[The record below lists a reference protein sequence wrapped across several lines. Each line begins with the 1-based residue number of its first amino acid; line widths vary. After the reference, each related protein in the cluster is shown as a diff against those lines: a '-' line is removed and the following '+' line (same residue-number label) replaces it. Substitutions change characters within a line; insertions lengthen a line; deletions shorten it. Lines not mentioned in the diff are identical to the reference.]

1 MSGPL
6 AGLKVVDFSRVLAGP
21 LCGRTLADLGADVLK
36 IEPPRPDVSR
46 GSFPYANGISG
57 YYAQQNIGKRNIS
70 VDLNVPGA
78 AALVAQMCDG
88 ADIIVENFRA
98 GTLKFFGL
106 DYATLAQRNPRL
118 IYVSITGYGQ
128 GGPWASRMAYAPT
141 VQAESG
147 FTHNSMRHFG
157 DNLATEQTDAL
168 SHADVYAGMQATI
181 AVLAALAKREKTG
194 RGQYIDVAMAAVILA
209 ANERAHLDI
218 AGVDNGAEPGI
229 LGATDGPFFTGPGGE
244 RFVAAQSLVGSLTFP
259 NYLRAMRRPDL
270 AKDPRFAT
278 AALRRQ
284 NYGELHALL
293 QTWILTFRDL
303 GALDAQLDESKIA
316 IGQIRSTQELCE
328 SEWGEYW
335 GAVRTVSDRQGGTY
349 KLHGHPWRFSDDDL
363 PAAPLPPAYRGEH
376 NAEVLAEMGL
386 GASQIQAYVERRM
399 FVADP
404 AWPAS
409 RPAAGP
415 AAATAADPA
424 AAGPAPVSLKAVPTQ
439 VENRRAG

>member
-1 MSGPL
+1 MTGPL
-6 AGLKVVDFSRVLAGP
+6 SGLKVVDFSRVLAGP
-21 LCGRTLADLGADVLK
+21 LCGRTLADLGADVIK

-46 GSFPYANGISG
+46 GAVPSGSGMSG

-78 AALVAQMCDG
+78 SELIARLCDD
-88 ADIIVENFRA
+88 ADIVVENFRA

-106 DYATLAQRNPRL
+106 DYESLSKRNPRL

-147 FTHNSMRHFG
+147 FTHNSLRHFG
-157 DNLATEQTDAL
+157 ANLTREQTDAL
-168 SHADVYAGMQATI
+168 SHADVYAGLQATI

-194 RGQYIDVAMAAVILA
+194 RGQYIDVAMAAVLLST
-209 ANERAHLDI
+209 NERAHLDI
-218 AGVDNGAEPGI
+218 EGVDTGAEPGI
-229 LGATDGPFFTGPGGE
+229 LGATDGPFFTGPAGE

-270 AKDPRFAT
+270 ARDPRFAT
-278 AALRRQ
+278 PELRRQ
-284 NYGELHALL
+284 NYAELHALI

-316 IGQIRSTQELCE
+316 IGQVRSTKELCE

-335 GAVRTVSDRQGGTY
+335 GAVRTVSDRRGGSY

-363 PAAPLPPAYRGEH
+363 PAEPREPAFRGEH
-376 NAEVLAEMGL
+376 NAEVLAMMGL
-386 GASQIQAYVERRM
+386 DDGQIREYAQRGM
-399 FVADP
+399 FLADP
-404 AWPAS
+404 ALSP
-409 RPAAGP
+409 PP
-415 AAATAADPA
+415 PPMPPD
-424 AAGPAPVSLKAVPTQ
+424 APVRLVQGAKA
-439 VENRRAG
+439 A

>member
-1 MSGPL
+1 
-6 AGLKVVDFSRVLAGP
+6 LKVVDFSRVLAGP

-46 GSFPYANGISG
+46 GSFPFDSGMSG
-57 YYAQQNIGKRNIS
+57 YYAQQNVGKRNIS

-78 AALVAQMCDG
+78 AELVSRLCDS

-106 DYATLAQRNPRL
+106 DYETLSKRNPRL

-157 DNLATEQTDAL
+157 SNLSQAQTDAL
-168 SHADVYAGMQATI
+168 SHADVYAGLQATI
-181 AVLAALAKREKTG
+181 GVLAALRKREQTG
-194 RGQYIDVAMAAVILA
+194 RGQYIDVAMAAVLLSI
-209 ANERAHLDI
+209 NERAHLDI
-218 AGVDNGAEPGI
+218 AGVDTGAEPGI

-244 RFVAAQSLVGSLTFP
+244 QFVAAQSLVGSLTFP
-259 NYLRAMRRPDL
+259 NYLRAMRRADL
-270 AKDPRFAT
+270 AADPRFAT
-278 AALRRQ
+278 PELRRQ
-284 NYGELHALL
+284 NYAELHALI

-316 IGQIRSTQELCE
+316 IGQIRSTKDLCE

-335 GAVRTVSDRQGGTY
+335 GAVRTVSDRRGGTY
-349 KLHGHPWRFSDDDL
+349 KLHGHPWRFSEDELGNDPTE
-363 PAAPLPPAYRGEH
+363 PAFRGEH
-376 NAEVLAEMGL
+376 NTQVLAELGL
-386 GASQIQAYVERRM
+386 DDGQIQAHARSGM
-399 FVADP
+399 FICDP
-404 AWPAS
+404 ALAGLPAQ
-409 RPAAGP
+409 A
-415 AAATAADPA
+415 
-424 AAGPAPVSLKAVPTQ
+424 
-439 VENRRAG
+439 